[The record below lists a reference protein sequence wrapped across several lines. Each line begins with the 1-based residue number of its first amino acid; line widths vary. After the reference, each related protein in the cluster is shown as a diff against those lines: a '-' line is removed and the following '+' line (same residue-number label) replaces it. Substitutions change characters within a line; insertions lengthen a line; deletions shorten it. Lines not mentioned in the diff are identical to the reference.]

1 MMYESMKMRIESVV
15 EKGTIPDEYI
25 TNEQEHEA
33 FSNWTPGFT
42 RHQHPS
48 IIQVLLE
55 SCKDKDISGNSMPNL
70 IYVSREK
77 SKTAQ
82 HHFKAGALNALRSFT
97 VAIQGWAMQP
107 IIYELENLLAD
118 QESLA
123 KQMASVIIKNE
134 EEALYSGQAKDQQR
148 SATPYSEEHSKLGG
162 NQKRATKEGGAQEDV
177 SIPAITSVTITEE
190 EDILQEIVDLS
201 KGRTGILR
209 VSALDE
215 KKQ

>member
-1 MMYESMKMRIESVV
+1 MLAIKMLIEDEIIEHIRSVTTV
-15 EKGTIPDEYI
+15 K
-25 TNEQEHEA
+25 EA
-33 FSNWTPGFT
+33 WDTLAKLFAKKN
-42 RHQHPS
+42 
-48 IIQVLLE
+48 
-55 SCKDKDISGNSMPNL
+55 
-70 IYVSREK
+70 VSRLQFLENK
-77 SKTAQ
+77 LTSLTQ
-82 HHFKAGALNALRSFT
+82 
-97 VAIQGWAMQP
+97 AIQGWAMQP

>member
-77 SKTAQ
+77 SKTSQ
-82 HHFKAGALNALRSFT
+82 HHFKAGALNAL
-97 VAIQGWAMQP
+97 
-107 IIYELENLLAD
+107 
-118 QESLA
+118 
-123 KQMASVIIKNE
+123 IKN
-134 EEALYSGQAKDQQR
+134 
-148 SATPYSEEHSKLGG
+148 
-162 NQKRATKEGGAQEDV
+162 
-177 SIPAITSVTITEE
+177 
-190 EDILQEIVDLS
+190 
-201 KGRTGILR
+201 GRRGTGMVEVR
-209 VSALDE
+209 DE
-215 KKQ
+215 KKIEASSIGHFVTFSSLYQLHKKTLDSYRVEMYSLSS